1 MKVCGKILEVHNYG
15 DYLYVKTDGGQ
26 FMVYLLDSDTV
37 RFRCTFEEKFAKERS
52 YALVRTAWADEL
64 DGLLGNERTRVKP
77 VPVVLEEKDG
87 YWRIGTSSLEVR
99 LCKEPFGIE
108 IYNASG
114 ELLYEDLKERSFM
127 EDSLGRRKHYS
138 VIGDND
144 HFYGFGE
151 KTGPLNK
158 AKYSMRM
165 HNTDA
170 CGHDAKLSDPLYKHI
185 PFYIRFN
192 DLTRR
197 AVGIFYNN
205 SFDSSF
211 DMGRERSG
219 YWSKYSYFCADGG
232 DIDMFFINGPQISDV
247 VRRYTDL
254 TGKTALPPLTTTG
267 YMSTTMFYT
276 ELEKDSDEA
285 ILDFIDTCKRN
296 DIPIDGFLL
305 ASGYTSGKSKK
316 RYAFNWNHDKFKDPA
331 KFVADMKAKGAALVP
346 NVKPGMLTSH
356 PLFSEFE
363 DSGAFIRDEQTGK
376 ADRERFWGGFA
387 GFPDFTS
394 EAGRE
399 KWKEHMKES
408 LIAKGITG
416 IWDDNNEFEIE
427 NADATVGG
435 DGERRRVE
443 GMRPVMPNMMAYT
456 ARQAIK
462 ESDPDTRP
470 YVVSRAGFAGIQR
483 YAQTWAGDN
492 FTSWQTLR
500 YNIPTILGM
509 GLSGVANQ
517 GCDIGGWF
525 GEAPEPELFVRW
537 FQNGVFQPRFM
548 TNSSNTDNTVTEPFM
563 YPSYTSYI
571 SDAVK
576 LRYRLIPTMYSLLRL
591 ASVQGDPVMRPL
603 VYEFPD
609 DPKCWDESFE
619 FMFGSSLLVANVLDK
634 GAQSIEVY
642 LPQGAEWYELAT
654 YKRYAGGSTVTVPVA
669 LSSIPMFVRAGAIIP
684 TCRSLTNI
692 HLQKIEKLNILVE
705 PSARGSFA
713 LYEDA
718 GETNAYKNG
727 EYLET
732 ALTVEPGMVATINAV
747 HSGSYCSKVKTLEFD
762 VVSACAAP
770 LSVDVNGR
778 ALDKFTDTAKWDA
791 ADEGW
796 YYDME
801 SKQAHIRC
809 LNSAEDF
816 TVRVNY
822 GIKDLIAM

>member
-15 DYLYVKTDGGQ
+15 DYLYVRTDAGQ
-26 FMVYLLDSDTV
+26 FMIYLVDNDTV
-37 RFRCTFEEKFAKERS
+37 RFRCTFEEKFGKERS
-52 YALVRTAWADEL
+52 YALVKTAWADEL
-64 DGLLGNERTRVKP
+64 DGLLKAERRRVAP
-77 VPVVLEEKDG
+77 VPVVLDEAEG
-87 YWRIGTSSLEVR
+87 YWRVKTDSLEIR
-99 LCKEPFGIE
+99 LCKDPFGIE
-108 IYNASG
+108 IYNAGG
-114 ELLYEDLKERSFM
+114 ELIYEDLKERSFM
-127 EDSLGRRKHYS
+127 EDSLGRRYHYS
-138 VIGDND
+138 VIGDAD

-158 AKYSMRM
+158 AKYTMRM

-170 CGHDAKLSDPLYKHI
+170 CGHDARLSDPLYKHI

-192 DLTRR
+192 DETRR
-197 AVGIFYNN
+197 AFGIFYNN
-205 SFDSSF
+205 SFDSVF

-219 YWSKYSYFCADGG
+219 YWSKYSYYCADGG
-232 DIDMFFINGPQISDV
+232 DIDMFFINGPRIPDV
-247 VRRYTDL
+247 VERYTDL

-276 ELEKDSDEA
+276 ELEKDSDDA
-285 ILDFIDTCKRN
+285 ILEFIDTCKRN

-316 RYAFNWNHDKFKDPA
+316 RYAFNWNRDKFKDPA
-331 KFVADMKAKGAALVP
+331 KFVADMKAKGASLVP
-346 NVKPGMLTSH
+346 NVKPGMLITH

-363 DSGAFIRDEQTGK
+363 DSGAFVRDEATQK

-394 EAGRE
+394 EAGRS

-435 DGERRRVE
+435 DGERCKAA
-443 GMRPVMPNMMAYT
+443 GMRPVMPNMMAFT
-456 ARQAIK
+456 ARQAIS
-462 ESDPDTRP
+462 ETDPDIRP
-470 YVVSRAGFAGIQR
+470 YVVSRSGYAGIQR

-563 YPSYTSYI
+563 YPSYTRYI

-576 LRYRLIPTMYSLLRL
+576 LRYRLVPCLYSLLRL
-591 ASVQGDPVMRPL
+591 ASVEGDPVMRPL
-603 VYEFPD
+603 IYEFPD
-609 DPKCWDESFE
+609 DTKCWDESFE
-619 FMFGSSLLVANVLDK
+619 FMFGSSLLVANVLEK
-634 GAQSIEVY
+634 GAKEINVY
-642 LPQGAEWYELAT
+642 LPEGAEWYELAT
-654 YKRYAGGSTVTVPVA
+654 YKRYGGGRTVTVPVT
-669 LSSIPMFVRAGAIIP
+669 LSSIPMFVRSGAIIP

-692 HLQKIEKLNILVE
+692 HLQKITKLSIFVE
-705 PSARGSFA
+705 PSEHGSFA
-713 LYEDA
+713 LYEDD
-718 GETNAYKNG
+718 GESNGYLRG

-732 ALTVEPGMVATINAV
+732 EFTVEPGMVATISAK
-747 HSGSYCSKVKTLEFD
+747 HSGSYRSGVETIEMD
-762 VVSACAAP
+762 VVSRLAAP
-770 LSVDVNGR
+770 LSVDIDGR
-778 ALDKFTDTAKWDA
+778 PLEKYTDIRKWA
-791 ADEGW
+791 SAGEGW

-801 SKQAHIRC
+801 SKQAHIRYR
-809 LNSAEDF
+809 NTADDYK
-816 TVRVNY
+816 VRVNY